1 MQMTIRRFQSSY
13 RFKNKTQHN
22 IIMTIGAL
30 EYLKSNPYLNIKI
43 DNNKT
48 IDNIKSNPHSNLFIF
63 NKDHEAYII

>member
-1 MQMTIRRFQSSY
+1 
-13 RFKNKTQHN
+13 
-22 IIMTIGAL
+22 MTIGAL